1 MGMRKTTV
9 GIRELKDRLSEY
21 VKSVA
26 TGGPDVVITDRGR
39 AVARLTQAKPTFS
52 TAREPLRIRPAV
64 KDHSDLSWLRRGA
77 VRRTR
82 TLDRAI
88 TETLDFIRAD
98 KELP

>member
-1 MGMRKTTV
+1 MRKRTV
-9 GIRELKDRLSEY
+9 GIRELKDRLSEF

-39 AVARLTQAKPTFS
+39 PVARLTRASPNFS
-52 TAREPLRIRPAV
+52 TEPTPLKIRPAV
-64 KDHSDLSWLRRGA
+64 LDHSDLSFLRKGA

-82 TLDRAI
+82 ALERAI

-98 KELP
+98 KDEP

>member
-1 MGMRKTTV
+1 MRKPTV

-39 AVARLTQAKPTFS
+39 AVARLTRAAPTFS
-52 TAREPLRIRPAV
+52 TAPEPMRIRPAV
-64 KDHSDLSWLRRGA
+64 KDHSDLSWMRKGA

-82 TLDRAI
+82 ALDRAI

-98 KELP
+98 KDVL